1 MSVRKRKFK
10 NGVRWFVDVTFP
22 NGTRY
27 RRIVGTKKQ
36 AELVQKRIDAE
47 IVEGRWD
54 VRETEEIPFSALVLE
69 YLDYAEANKAAS
81 TYSADRCRI
90 EGHLL
95 PYFGDTLLSQIT
107 PQMVDSYK
115 SMRVRDDAAPKSIN
129 HELSN
134 LAHMMKMAVRWGYVK
149 DNVAARVEKLKL
161 VKNPSRFL
169 SNGEID
175 SLLSAAESYC
185 VYPHIYPLLVT
196 ALHTGMRK
204 SELFNLKWTD
214 MDFGHNVITVQS
226 KDDWHTKN
234 YRSRVLALTPKLREV
249 LLTHRDEQKRRG
261 VHSDYVFTHKGM
273 KLRST
278 VKKSLRTVLREAGLV
293 GVTLHTLRHT
303 FASQLVMAGV
313 PLRKVQELM
322 GHQSFETTLQYAHL
336 SQDHVKQ
343 EVLRLPYA
351 TA

>member
-1 MSVRKRKFK
+1 
-10 NGVRWFVDVTFP
+10 VDVTFP

-36 AELVQKRIDAE
+36 AELVQKKIDAE

-69 YLDYAEANKAAS
+69 YLDYAETNKAAS
-81 TYSADRCRI
+81 TFSADRCRI

-115 SMRVRDDAAPKSIN
+115 SMRVRDNVLPKTIN

-149 DNVAARVEKLKL
+149 DNVVARVEKLRL
-161 VKNPSRFL
+161 VKNLPRFL
-169 SNGEID
+169 SSAEID
-175 SLLSAAESYC
+175 ALLSAAEDYFA
-185 VYPHIYPLLVT
+185 YPHIHPLLVT

-214 MDFGHNVITVQS
+214 MDFGQQTITVQS
-226 KDDWHTKN
+226 KEDWHTKN
-234 YRSRVLALTPKLREV
+234 YRSRVLALTPRLHEV
-249 LLTHRDEQKRRG
+249 LLAHRDEQERRG
-261 VHSDYVFTHKGM
+261 AFTVSMYSPTK
-273 KLRST
+273 
-278 VKKSLRTVLREAGLV
+278 A
-293 GVTLHTLRHT
+293 
-303 FASQLVMAGV
+303 
-313 PLRKVQELM
+313 
-322 GHQSFETTLQYAHL
+322 
-336 SQDHVKQ
+336 
-343 EVLRLPYA
+343 
-351 TA
+351 